1 MSDFKVQIVA
11 LGACGKHPNAD
22 NLGITQVFGQNCIY
36 NLAGRWQ
43 EGDLAIFVPAEAVVP
58 LDRPYFKWLDKGDGK
73 TTMRI
78 KPVRLRGIYSEG
90 FLIRPSEVF
99 DYRSMLTEG
108 QDVTAD
114 LGVVK
119 YEEPESFVMGGEN
132 EKDPGFMPHYDMEP
146 YWKYKHLLLD
156 GEEVVVTEKI
166 HGCNARFAFKDGRLW
181 VGSHGCVK
189 RESEDNLY
197 WKVAKD
203 YDLDAYLAKHDGLV
217 FYGEIFGQV
226 QDLKYG
232 VSQAE
237 GYRLQIFDIYDSN
250 TKTWLDYNTMVEI
263 CAFKDL
269 AHGLPTVPVLYSG
282 PLDRNV
288 VEGLRGGKSILDPNT
303 IREGVVVR
311 PVKERFNYET
321 GRTLFKIVSEEYK
334 LRKKGTEHK

>member
-99 DYRSMLTEG
+99 DHRSMLTEG

-156 GEEVVVTEKI
+156 GEEVIVTEKI

-189 RESEDNLY
+189 REAEDNLY
-197 WKVAKD
+197 WKVAK
-203 YDLDAYLAKHDGLV
+203 AYNLAEKLAKVPDLV
-217 FYGEIFGQV
+217 FYGEIYGQV

-232 VSQAE
+232 VTPKE
-237 GYRLQIFDIYDSN
+237 CYKLKIFDVYDTNKKQWDSYDFM
-250 TKTWLDYNTMVEI
+250 KTTCSAIGLD
-263 CAFKDL
+263 
-269 AHGLPTVPVLYSG
+269 TVPVLFRG

-288 VEGLRGGKSILDPNT
+288 VEGLRGGKSTLDPDT

-311 PVKERFNYET
+311 PEVERFNYET

>member
-36 NLAGRWQ
+36 NTSGRWQ
-43 EGDLAIFVPAEAVVP
+43 EGDLAIFVPVEAVVP
-58 LDRPYFKWLDKGDGK
+58 LDRPYFSWLKKPDSDAK
-73 TTMRI
+73 THRV
-78 KPVRLRGIYSEG
+78 KAVRLRGIYSEG

-99 DYRSMLTEG
+99 DSRSMITEG

-119 YEEPESFVMGGEN
+119 YEEPESFIMGGEN

-146 YWKYKHLLLD
+146 YFKYKHLLLD

-166 HGCNARFAFKDGRLW
+166 HGCNARFAFKDDRLW
-181 VGSHGCVK
+181 VGSHGCIK
-189 RESEDNLY
+189 RESENNLY
-197 WKVAKD
+197 WKVAKTYMLQTLLFD
-203 YDLDAYLAKHDGLV
+203 HPNLV
-217 FYGEIFGQV
+217 FYGEIYGQV

-232 VSQAE
+232 ISQAQ
-237 GYRLQIFDIYDSN
+237 GYCLRIFDIFDTVS
-250 TKTWLDYNTMVEI
+250 KQWLDYDEAVRVCEKTGLQMVP
-263 CAFKDL
+263 L
-269 AHGLPTVPVLYSG
+269 LYRG
-282 PLDRNV
+282 PLDRNM
-288 VEGLRGGKSILDPNT
+288 VEGLRGGKSTLDSNT